1 MEKRFLIKN
10 SFKAAFPY
18 TVPIMAGYLFLGFA
32 YGIYMHS
39 LGFYFL
45 YPMLMAMIIYGGSLE
60 FVAAASLLQDF
71 SPAQMFLVAFLIQS
85 RHIFYGLTM
94 LDKYKGLGIKKYYL
108 IFGLSD
114 ETFAVNSSVTVPED
128 ADKGWFYV
136 FVTMLD
142 RIYWIT
148 GAALGGLTG
157 AVLPFDLTGLDFVMT
172 AMFVVIFLDK
182 WLADKKHYA
191 ALIGVISTTLCLVI
205 FGADSFMIPSM
216 VLIASLLCAFEKK
229 IAREENNI

>member
-1 MEKRFLIKN
+1 MEKKTLIKN
-10 SFKAAFPY
+10 SFKAAFPH
-18 TVPIMAGYLFLGFA
+18 TLPIMAGYVFLGFA

-39 LGFYFL
+39 LGFNFL
-45 YPMLMAMIIYGGSLE
+45 YPTIMAIVIYGGSLE
-60 FVAAASLLQDF
+60 FVAAASLVSDF
-71 SPAQMFLVAFLIQS
+71 APAQMFIVAFLIQS

-108 IFGLSD
+108 IFGLTD
-114 ETFAVNSSVTVPED
+114 ETFAVNSSVNVPEN

-142 RIYWIT
+142 KSYWVT
-148 GAALGGLTG
+148 GAFLGGLTG

-182 WLADKKHYA
+182 WLADKKHYS
-191 ALIGVISTTLCLVI
+191 ALIGVISTTLCLII
-205 FGADSFMIPSM
+205 FGANSFMIPSM
-216 VLIASLLCAFEKK
+216 VLITSLLCAFEKK
-229 IAREENNI
+229 ITKEADNI